1 MRAFTV
7 AAATA
12 CSIFLSASVAQ
23 ACEPLP
29 AACLPRVV
37 VFPAYMPWGLR
48 IGTVE
53 ALVRRLPRLERSRFT
68 GQPLTVAFNNPGSFP
83 GAVDPYVELVPLRR
97 VPRSSTQAAYPQ
109 GY

>member
-12 CSIFLSASVAQ
+12 CSILFTASMAQ
-23 ACEPLP
+23 ACEPLTTTCP
-29 AACLPRVV
+29 RRVV
-37 VFPAYMPWGLR
+37 IFPAYTPWGLR

-53 ALVRRLPRLERSRFT
+53 APVRQLPRLERSRFT
-68 GQPLTVAFNNPGSFP
+68 GQPLTVAFNNPGSYP
-83 GAVDPYVELVPLRR
+83 GSVDPGFELVRLPH
-97 VPRSSTQAAYPQ
+97 VPRSTTQGAYPR